1 MAPRPLHLERFLK
14 MLAKFRDRTFNVSRT
29 FLLIVVVPTVVAIM
43 YFTFLASDVFISE
56 SKFVVRSPD
65 KPASSGLG
73 IILKT
78 AGFSNSSEESFAA
91 EAFVTSRD
99 ALRLL
104 NKGGAYEAAYQRP
117 NISIF
122 DRFGG
127 FDSSGSFEE
136 LFKYYQAHVRVDHD
150 TSSSIATLRVRAF
163 SGKDAKQVN
172 EKLLEMAE
180 ATVNRLNIR
189 GRQDL
194 IRFAQ
199 TEVDDAKNAASSAA
213 MALSAFRNSSRVVDP
228 EKQATLQS
236 QMISKVQDEL
246 IATTTE
252 LDQLRRI
259 APQNPQIEALE
270 SKKSTLQRAIGE
282 QTGQV
287 AGDRR
292 SLASQAGR
300 YQRLLLESQIADK
313 QLASAMGSLEEA
325 RNEARRKQSYIERIV
340 QPSEPD
346 DALEPR
352 RIRGVLGTLLLGLIA
367 YGILSMLLAGVREH
381 QD

>member
-1 MAPRPLHLERFLK
+1 M
-14 MLAKFRDRTFNVSRT
+14 
-29 FLLIVVVPTVVAIM
+29 LIVIVPTVIAIV
-43 YFTFLASDVFISE
+43 YFTFLASDVYISE

-99 ALRLL
+99 ALRSL
-104 NKGGAYEAAYQRP
+104 NKGRAFEEAYQRP

-122 DRFGG
+122 DRFGAL
-127 FDSSGSFEE
+127 DSSGSFEE
-136 LFKYYQAHVRVDHD
+136 LFKYYLAHVHVDHD

-163 SGKDAKQVN
+163 SGKDAKQIN

-199 TEVDDAKNAASSAA
+199 TEVDDSKNAASSAA

-270 SKKSTLQRAIGE
+270 SKKATLQRAIGE

-352 RIRGVLGTLLLGLIA
+352 RMRGIVGTLLLGLVA
-367 YGILSMLLAGVREH
+367 YGILTMLLAGIREH